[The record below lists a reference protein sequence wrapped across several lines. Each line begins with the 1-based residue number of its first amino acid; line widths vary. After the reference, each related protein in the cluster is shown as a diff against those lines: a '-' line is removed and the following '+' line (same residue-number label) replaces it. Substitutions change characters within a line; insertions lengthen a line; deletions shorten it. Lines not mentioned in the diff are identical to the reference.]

1 MNKKYFTIGIIVFTI
16 FILQTTSA
24 FSWSSFVL
32 PRFIGGVS
40 AGYFRI
46 SLDDYN
52 EVYSSRWNET
62 YGAHFNV
69 RFYKSTFV
77 TIQYSQYQNDNIR
90 QSIQMSHNIPNNAKW
105 DQKIYN
111 IGIRWYS
118 DSLGK
123 WNFYSGF
130 GLTFID
136 ISEPEGISVFENV
149 TADDNDGSGFFIE
162 LGFEY
167 IVLPHVS
174 VGFEFEA
181 SSAGEGGT
189 PGFVGHSIG
198 GYTFQ
203 LGTSFHF

>member
-1 MNKKYFTIGIIVFTI
+1 MNKKYFTLVIII
-16 FILQTTSA
+16 FIIFIFQVNSA
-24 FSWSSFVL
+24 FSWSSFML

-46 SLDDYN
+46 SLDDFDK
-52 EVYSSRWNET
+52 VYSSRWNET
-62 YGAHFNV
+62 YGANFNV
-69 RFYKSTFV
+69 RFYKSTFA
-77 TIQYSQYQNDNIR
+77 TLQYSQYHNDDFR
-90 QSIQMSHNIPNNAKW
+90 QSIAVSHDISDGAKW
-105 DQKIYN
+105 NQKIYN

-118 DSLGK
+118 DSRGK

-136 ISEPEGISVFENV
+136 ISEPAGISVFENV
-149 TADDNDGSGFFIE
+149 TADDNDGRGFFLE

-167 IVLPHVS
+167 IILPHVS